1 MRNINDNESE
11 QKNGKMKKVLK
22 KGVGIGLCAVLA
34 VGLAAGTFEGV
45 NRITGWNQTENVQ
58 AAINRNDGVT
68 LLKSEKSSDSDE
80 KTKANGSLD
89 VSDIVEEAM
98 PSVVSISTKSIEE
111 VQNYFGIFRQ
121 YGYAPQAP
129 QEREVEGSGSGII
142 VGKNDDEL
150 LVATNYHVVEGADT
164 LSVCFIDGNAYE
176 AKVKGYDA
184 IRIWLW

>member
-11 QKNGKMKKVLK
+11 QKNEKMKKVLK

-34 VGLAAGTFEGV
+34 GGLAAGTFEGV

-80 KTKANGSLD
+80 KTKAKGSLD

-111 VQNYFGIFRQ
+111 AQNYFGIFRQ

-142 VGKNDDEL
+142 VGKTDDEL
-150 LVATNYHVVEGADT
+150 LIVSNNHVVESADT
-164 LSVCFIDGNAYE
+164 LNVTFIDGSE
-176 AKVKGYDA
+176 AQAQEIGRASCRERV
-184 IRIWLW
+184 